1 MILYEYVED
10 TLDWLTAVGGG
21 TGRENAPRALRAAI
35 RHLDSP
41 LPARRSHAEAQ
52 LRRAPLRHATPLLHR
67 AARSRV
73 PLRAVRAAVLLSQMG
88 DQAGNELLHHLVSE
102 PLFREGQERESLRH
116 AARLLLA
123 PETYIRQATAAL
135 AQVEQRADSCR
146 AIARFRQ
153 ATEILRFLH
162 APLPF
167 QLLDRALVTR
177 AVGGENLSLARQV
190 LRGSQGVDVEHVCL
204 VRMQAVLMLLQ
215 AQDHS
220 SALRKLMQT
229 VTYPNPAVQITAL
242 YGLEILRD
250 TRAINALLPI
260 AQDERS
266 PIREDARELVA
277 LLGTKGSGA
286 LTLLRASGR
295 HEDATDE
302 LLRPLRPRNDEP
314 QTLMRSISPPSFIGN
329 EQIAQEIDSRAG
341 E

>member
-21 TGRENAPRALRAAI
+21 TAREYAPRALRAAI

-41 LPARRSHAEAQ
+41 LPARRLYAEAQ
-52 LRRAPLRHATPLLHR
+52 LRRAPLRHAAPLLHR

-88 DQAGNELLHHLVSE
+88 DQTGSELLHHLVSE

-116 AARLLLA
+116 AARSLLA
-123 PETYIRQATAAL
+123 PDAYIRQAGSAL
-135 AQVEQRADSCR
+135 AQVEQRPDSCR

-153 ATEILRFLH
+153 ATEILRFLR
-162 APLPF
+162 APLPAHI
-167 QLLDRALVTR
+167 LDRALVVR
-177 AVGGENLSLARQV
+177 VVGGENLSLARQV
-190 LRGSQGVDVEHVCL
+190 LRGTQGVDVEHVCL

-215 AQDHS
+215 AMDHP

-229 VTYPNPAVQITAL
+229 VAYPNPAVQITAL

-250 TRAINALLPI
+250 PRAINALLPI

-266 PIREDARELVA
+266 PIRDDARELVA

-295 HEDATDE
+295 HADAPKE
-302 LLRPLRPRNDEP
+302 LLRPLRPHNDEP
-314 QTLMRSISPPSFIGN
+314 QTLLRSISPPSLN
-329 EQIAQEIDSRAG
+329 SRTQIAQEIDSRAG